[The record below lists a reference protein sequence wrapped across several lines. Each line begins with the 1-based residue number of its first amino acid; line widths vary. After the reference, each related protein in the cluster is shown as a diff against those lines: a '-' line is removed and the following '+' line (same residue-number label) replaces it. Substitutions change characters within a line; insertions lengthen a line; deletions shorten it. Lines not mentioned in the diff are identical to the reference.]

1 MGDLMG
7 DWFVEIRAP
16 GGALVKSLGPYSETR
31 ASLIAL
37 AMGPQ
42 EEGITIRVIPPPCP
56 HCGKPGDTE
65 GSCGVG
71 GCPLGL
77 DT

>member
-1 MGDLMG
+1 MSG
-7 DWFVEIRAP
+7 DWYVEIQER
-16 GGALVKSLGPYSETR
+16 ETGR
-31 ASLIAL
+31 VESR
-37 AMGPQ
+37 MGPESEHNAQ
-42 EEGITIRVIPPPCP
+42 KIARGASINLNHEEYRVVVIPPPCP